1 MEVEAE
7 VFPLLFER
15 ICLVIIYIY
24 IYKVDAPG
32 GNPEVG
38 NPEGNRITDPVIQN
52 QVTMITTMMRV
63 KNDIMILVL

>member
-15 ICLVIIYIY
+15 ICLVIIYTY

-38 NPEGNRITDPVIQN
+38 NPEGNLSLTDSLTDS
-52 QVTMITTMMRV
+52 VTF
-63 KNDIMILVL
+63 

>member
-38 NPEGNRITDPVIQN
+38 NPEGNLSLTDSL
-52 QVTMITTMMRV
+52 T
-63 KNDIMILVL
+63 DFLILTLQSDPRDL